1 MSELDLDKILTRV
14 HGLAGELEPFREM
27 LLANVVMISEIPAPT
42 FGEQERIS
50 FLQQRFTES
59 GLDTTSIDE
68 IGNGVGILSGT
79 GGEQTILLTA
89 HADTPF
95 LISEN
100 HSCTLQT
107 DRILGAGVADN
118 SLGLAVL
125 VTLPTILEGLNIRLK
140 SDLLFLGATASLE
153 QGNQRGLRFF
163 LANTNR
169 VLAAGISI
177 EGAPLGRLH
186 YRSMAS
192 LGGMISCHVSRK
204 VSQIS
209 AIEILNRI
217 INRLGAIE
225 LPEQTHTGLVF
236 GEISGGASYKIP
248 ARNAQLTFQL
258 RSDDDQTVIDIRNQI
273 NAIVD
278 DEAREKGVSCHLE
291 AIARTRAGGLE
302 SDHTLVVLTRKIMS
316 ALGVASR
323 ESIYSAIISGYVEQ
337 ELPAI
342 CLGITDG
349 DNINYPDEYVE
360 IEPILT
366 GVAQL
371 IGVLMAIDGGC
382 CAQYR

>member
-1 MSELDLDKILTRV
+1 MTEQLEKILARV

-42 FGEQERIS
+42 FGEEERIS
-50 FLQQRFTES
+50 FLNQRFTES
-59 GLDTTSIDE
+59 GLDSTSIDE
-68 IGNGVGILSGT
+68 LGNGVAILPGSDGKR
-79 GGEQTILLTA
+79 TILLTA

-95 LISEN
+95 SASEN
-100 HSCTLQT
+100 HSCTLDT
-107 DRILGAGVADN
+107 GRILGSGVADN

-125 VTLPTILEGLNIRLK
+125 ATLPTILEGLDIQLK
-140 SDLLFLGATASLE
+140 NDLIFLCSTCSLE

-163 LANTNR
+163 LSNTNR
-169 VLAAGISI
+169 SITAGLAI
-177 EGAPLGRLH
+177 EGASIGRLH

-204 VSQIS
+204 VSQKS
-209 AIEILNRI
+209 AIEVLNQV
-217 INRLGAIE
+217 INRLVRIE
-225 LPEQTHTGLVF
+225 LPEETHTGLVL

-248 ARNAQLTFQL
+248 ARNAQLLFQL
-258 RSDDDQTVIDIRNQI
+258 RSDDDETVADLRRQI
-273 NAIVD
+273 NVILD

-291 AIARTRAGGLE
+291 GIARTRAGGLE
-302 SDHTLVVLTRKIMS
+302 SDHPLVFLTRRVMTELGIRSRESVYSAIMS
-316 ALGVASR
+316 AYG
-323 ESIYSAIISGYVEQ
+323 EHEI
-337 ELPAI
+337 PAVCI
-342 CLGITDG
+342 GITEG

-382 CAQYR
+382 CA

>member
-1 MSELDLDKILTRV
+1 MSDVDVEKIMTRV

-42 FGEQERIS
+42 FGEEERIG

-68 IGNGVGILSGT
+68 VGNGVGILSGT
-79 GGEQTILLTA
+79 EGKQTILLTA

-95 LISEN
+95 PVSAN
-100 HSCTLQT
+100 HSCTLET
-107 DRILGAGVADN
+107 DRILGAGIADN

-125 VTLPTILEGLNIRLK
+125 VTLPTILDGLNIRLK
-140 SDLLFLGATASLE
+140 SDLLFLGTIGSLE

-169 VLAAGISI
+169 TLAAGLSI
-177 EGAPLGRLH
+177 EGAPIGRLH

-217 INRLGAIE
+217 INRLGDIK

-248 ARNAQLTFQL
+248 ARNTQLTFQL
-258 RSDDDQTVIDIRNQI
+258 RSDDDQTVADIRKQI

-291 AIARTRAGGLE
+291 GIARTRAGGLE
-302 SDHTLVVLTRKIMS
+302 SDHPLVVLTRKIMTG
-316 ALGVASR
+316 LGIQPR

-382 CAQYR
+382 CAQY